1 MLSKNLIGAALAALV
16 GCFAC
21 SAQVNVITAPAQ
33 PPPAKSTLHARVFYE
48 DTGRPVKRTSVMLL
62 SEDGSGG
69 PGETAGVTDADGI
82 LEIKNIK
89 TGRYFAFVNAPGVI
103 TPFAYL
109 DPRQTQGLGIP
120 KAIFANFPVIAI
132 DGLTNVTVD
141 IPARKGGAI
150 SGRIIYSNG
159 DPAIGVRV
167 EALRKVGNDYIQPMS
182 LSTMMSAMIGM
193 GGVFSTDDR
202 GVFRFSGLPPGEY
215 LVKVTENV
223 QHGKERE
230 RSRMPDSAL
239 FGADSFVTLFFENA
253 FEKADAR
260 VLGIQLG
267 QELSNIDIVIP
278 DQSLHSIGGKV
289 LSAKDRLP
297 IRNAKLSIR
306 REGNVGLNLLSGA
319 MRRDDQSTYTDN
331 KGAWSFVQLPKGKYT
346 ITVAEDEAVLDQK
359 AMAYGIDP
367 EEMDSGV
374 ANANRAMVRAMNTAA
389 RLGNMAGNAYGHGYV
404 PPPPPPKFAAVAKEF
419 VVDDEDV
426 ADQTI
431 EMTFGATLLGTV
443 TIDGRSDPGPVA
455 ISAKVGSEGTS
466 TSVYFYDYSGE
477 SATALKSKDF
487 RLDGVPAGHVAFT
500 ISCRNQ
506 DLYVKSAMSGQIDL
520 LSGTADIRSGDTLAN
535 IRVVLSDQ
543 TGTLTG
549 SVIDEDKQ
557 PVPGFELM
565 LVPTDQNRAKSA
577 TYFRRI
583 TTDSSGQFT
592 IKLPPFDYSI
602 VYGNP
607 DTSLDDLKWVTE
619 AIKDAERVSIDA
631 GMTSK
636 VTIHRK

>member
-1 MLSKNLIGAALAALV
+1 
-16 GCFAC
+16 
-21 SAQVNVITAPAQ
+21 
-33 PPPAKSTLHARVFYE
+33 
-48 DTGRPVKRTSVMLL
+48 
-62 SEDGSGG
+62 
-69 PGETAGVTDADGI
+69 
-82 LEIKNIK
+82 
-89 TGRYFAFVNAPGVI
+89 
-103 TPFAYL
+103 
-109 DPRQTQGLGIP
+109 
-120 KAIFANFPVIAI
+120 
-132 DGLTNVTVD
+132 
-141 IPARKGGAI
+141 
-150 SGRIIYSNG
+150 
-159 DPAIGVRV
+159 
-167 EALRKVGNDYIQPMS
+167 
-182 LSTMMSAMIGM
+182 
-193 GGVFSTDDR
+193 
-202 GVFRFSGLPPGEY
+202 
-215 LVKVTENV
+215 
-223 QHGKERE
+223 
-230 RSRMPDSAL
+230 
-239 FGADSFVTLFFENA
+239 
-253 FEKADAR
+253 
-260 VLGIQLG
+260 
-267 QELSNIDIVIP
+267 
-278 DQSLHSIGGKV
+278 
-289 LSAKDRLP
+289 
-297 IRNAKLSIR
+297 
-306 REGNVGLNLLSGA
+306 
-319 MRRDDQSTYTDN
+319 
-331 KGAWSFVQLPKGKYT
+331 
-346 ITVAEDEAVLDQK
+346 
-359 AMAYGIDP
+359 
-367 EEMDSGV
+367 
-374 ANANRAMVRAMNTAA
+374 
-389 RLGNMAGNAYGHGYV
+389 
-404 PPPPPPKFAAVAKEF
+404 VAKEF

-500 ISCRNQ
+500 ITCRSP

-607 DTSLDDLKWVTE
+607 DASLDDLKWVAE